1 MTSDDFGLPAA
12 TLACIRDILAGCP
25 AVERAIVYGSRAK
38 GSHRRGS
45 DIDLTLIGDGLGFR
59 DLARLAAQL
68 DESPI
73 PYIVDLSLFAQIDN
87 PQLVE
92 HIQRVGK
99 LFYQR
104 A

>member
-1 MTSDDFGLPAA
+1 MSDEFGLPAA
-12 TLACIRDILAGCP
+12 TLACIRGILAGCP
-25 AVERAIVYGSRAK
+25 AVERAIIYGSRAR
-38 GSHRRGS
+38 GNFRRGS
-45 DIDLTLIGDGLGFR
+45 DIDLTLLGDGLGPR
-59 DLARLAAQL
+59 ELARLAGQL

-73 PYIVDLSLFAQIDN
+73 PYIVDLSLFAQLDN
-87 PQLVE
+87 PRLVD